1 MSTVDKTSKNAGI
14 FKGAKIFKEI
24 KANLRLLLRYFSVNL
39 QSSMEYK
46 SNFLIQSFGMVLN
59 NASFILYWWVLFSK
73 MGNTIGGYSF
83 KQVLV
88 IWAIASSGFGVSQVV
103 FGNAMRMSD
112 LIVDGQLDGYLLQPK
127 NVLWNLL
134 ISRTSISAW
143 GDFLYGVALFAFAMP
158 FTLYN
163 WGLFFLF
170 VLLAGFLMTAVVVL
184 ANTLTF
190 YLGRAN
196 AIAGLVPDFLITMTI
211 YPEGIFGGKIRF
223 LLYTI
228 LPAGFIS
235 YIPVRLLHQF
245 SSRYLVYLL
254 AFDAAFIVLT
264 FWVFHRGLKQY
275 ESGNLMQSR
284 I

>member
-1 MSTVDKTSKNAGI
+1 MSTADKQLKKTQAWNEVGALKNLR
-14 FKGAKIFKEI
+14 
-24 KANLRLLLRYFSVNL
+24 ANLRLLRRYFSFNL

-59 NASFILYWWVLFSK
+59 NASFILFWWVLFTK
-73 MGNTIGGYSF
+73 MGNTIGGYNF
-83 KQVLV
+83 RQVLV
-88 IWAIASSGFGVSQVV
+88 IWAITSSGFGVGQVL
-103 FGNAMRMSD
+103 FGNSMRLSD
-112 LIVDGQLDGYLLQPK
+112 LIIEGQLDGFLLQPK
-127 NVLWNLL
+127 NVLWNIL
-134 ISRTSISAW
+134 IARTSIAAW
-143 GDFLYGVALFAFAMP
+143 GDFLYGVVLFACAMP

-163 WGLFFLF
+163 WGLFLLF
-170 VLLAGFLMTAVVVL
+170 VLLAGFLMTAVMVL

-223 LLYTI
+223 LLYTL

-245 SSRYLVYLL
+245 SLRYLLYLL
-254 AFDAAFIVLT
+254 AFDTVFIALT
-264 FWVFHRGLKQY
+264 FWVFYRGLKRY